1 MQNPNFYDKIWVPT
15 EKTGEEHTV
24 MPNQAPKSSKNA
36 KKKSNP
42 LITAAYVIG
51 IALAVGG
58 YVFAEA
64 SGYLIPGLSP
74 LALAAV
80 IGVYSYE
87 HYQNNKANRDGMLL
101 PQMIILAILSAVNVF
116 WGILQIYAAI
126 VS

>member
-1 MQNPNFYDKIWVPT
+1 
-15 EKTGEEHTV
+15 
-24 MPNQAPKSSKNA
+24 MPNNSKKPSRSS

-42 LITAAYVIG
+42 LITVIYVVG

-64 SGYLIPGLSP
+64 SGFLIPGLSP

-80 IGVYSYE
+80 VGVYAYE
-87 HYQNNKANRDGMLL
+87 HYQNNRADRDGMLRS
-101 PQMIILAILSAVNVF
+101 QMVILCILAAVNVF
-116 WGILQIYAAI
+116 WGVLQIYAWI

>member
-1 MQNPNFYDKIWVPT
+1 MPT
-15 EKTGEEHTV
+15 PTKK
-24 MPNQAPKSSKNA
+24 QQ
-36 KKKSNP
+36 KKSHP

-74 LALAAV
+74 FALAAV
-80 IGVYSYE
+80 IGVYAYE
-87 HYQNNKANRDGMLL
+87 HYQNNKANRDGVLL
-101 PQMIILAILSAVNVF
+101 PQMIIIGILAAVNVF
-116 WGILQIYAAI
+116 WGILQIYAVI

>member
-1 MQNPNFYDKIWVPT
+1 MQKPNFYDKISKVADIPEERNTAMPT
-15 EKTGEEHTV
+15 PTKK
-24 MPNQAPKSSKNA
+24 QQKKSS
-36 KKKSNP
+36 P

-74 LALAAV
+74 FALAAV
-80 IGVYSYE
+80 IGVYAYE
-87 HYQNNKANRDGMLL
+87 HYQNNKANRDGVLL
-101 PQMIILAILSAVNVF
+101 PQMIIIGILAGVNVF
-116 WGILQIYAAI
+116 WGILQIYAVI

>member
-1 MQNPNFYDKIWVPT
+1 MPT
-15 EKTGEEHTV
+15 PT
-24 MPNQAPKSSKNA
+24 KNTP
-36 KKKSNP
+36 KKSHP

-74 LALAAV
+74 FALAAC
-80 IGVYSYE
+80 IGAYAYE
-87 HYQNNKANRDGMLL
+87 HYQNNRANKDGMLV
-101 PQMIILAILSAVNVF
+101 PQMVIIGILAAVNVF
-116 WGILQIYAAI
+116 WGILQIYAMI